1 MEELIKMLLF
11 VIQEMDKPKL
21 VDGNWWVEELSWKK
35 ISQDIKFCR
44 VDNKEENE
52 W

>member
-35 ISQDIKFCR
+35 YRKTLNSG
-44 VDNKEENE
+44 E
-52 W
+52 